1 MNLEDLKNYWK
12 HEENHTF
19 KGWDFSYINNRISED
34 TLPWNYKEIVE
45 NNIKNYIIVL
55 DMGTGG
61 GEFLLSL
68 NRKKARFYATE
79 SYKPN
84 LILCTNILKPY
95 DIEVREVTDDN
106 NLPFEDNYF
115 DLIINKH
122 ESFSLSEVT
131 RILKPG
137 GKFITQQVGGKNN
150 IEMSKFLLGEVPNI
164 INHDLGLNEI
174 LNECKKCD
182 LEVLSSGEFFPKTYF
197 YDIGALVYYAK
208 IIPWE
213 FPEFTVDKTFDKLLK
228 LNKEIEVKGSIYS
241 TEHRYF
247 IESIKRYN

>member
-45 NNIKNYIIVL
+45 NNIKDYITVL

-164 INHDLGLNEI
+164 INHDLGLN
-174 LNECKKCD
+174 
-182 LEVLSSGEFFPKTYF
+182 
-197 YDIGALVYYAK
+197 
-208 IIPWE
+208 
-213 FPEFTVDKTFDKLLK
+213 
-228 LNKEIEVKGSIYS
+228 
-241 TEHRYF
+241 
-247 IESIKRYN
+247 